1 MLELQ
6 EQLHELE
13 RVEHAGLEK
22 IGVRGR
28 HLDVEALDE
37 QGAKALDDGVGQ
49 RPFSLLTP
57 PRRGVDHAIG
67 PADDVIGRGC
77 FDVRRAGVGA

>member
-1 MLELQ
+1 VSRQQSRDPRERAQVVEFDVVDFDPEPEPLLELQ

-37 QGAKALDDGVGQ
+37 QGAKALDECVGHAV
-49 RPFSLLTP
+49 PF
-57 PRRGVDHAIG
+57 
-67 PADDVIGRGC
+67 
-77 FDVRRAGVGA
+77 